1 MNLPRLSTFGTERG
15 SKECAKFITV
25 SFLAPKQRVAI
36 LDVSHYVSLKHRK
49 LFLVYFLSFFCFFF
63 FSVLNVPLLV
73 RHPKSQKLHV
83 NIDPRVT
90 EAICEAKHLMN
101 MNLEVPNEALLL
113 VEMENEIKSTKLR
126 LEVNPYRFSFLMD
139 VDVLPLY

>member
-1 MNLPRLSTFGTERG
+1 MSPQNTGNIFW
-15 SKECAKFITV
+15 FI
-25 SFLAPKQRVAI
+25 F
-36 LDVSHYVSLKHRK
+36 
-49 LFLVYFLSFFCFFF
+49 FLSSVFVFFF
-63 FSVLNVPLLV
+63 LTVLNVPLLV

-101 MNLEVPNEALLL
+101 MNLEVPNEALFL

-126 LEVNPYRFSFLMD
+126 LEANRYGSSFLVD